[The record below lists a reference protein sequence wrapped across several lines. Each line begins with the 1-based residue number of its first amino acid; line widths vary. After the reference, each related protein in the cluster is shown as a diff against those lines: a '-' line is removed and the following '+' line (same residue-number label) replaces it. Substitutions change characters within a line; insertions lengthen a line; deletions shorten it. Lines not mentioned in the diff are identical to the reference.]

1 MVHCTINT
9 HFYTIIPQGLW
20 KHLPQL
26 SHSPI
31 IPQRLTGSYQN
42 LTADQRGLVNGF
54 FFPDEEDGAVGTAP
68 AGNTSFFFFLL
79 NQSYLCFFTL

>member
-9 HFYTIIPQGLW
+9 
-20 KHLPQL
+20 
-26 SHSPI
+26 I
-31 IPQRLTGSYQN
+31 IPQRLWDSSPLRGEALIGSYQN

-68 AGNTSFFFFLL
+68 AGKTSFLFLFFIFYPVI
-79 NQSYLCFFTL
+79 SMFFVFTL